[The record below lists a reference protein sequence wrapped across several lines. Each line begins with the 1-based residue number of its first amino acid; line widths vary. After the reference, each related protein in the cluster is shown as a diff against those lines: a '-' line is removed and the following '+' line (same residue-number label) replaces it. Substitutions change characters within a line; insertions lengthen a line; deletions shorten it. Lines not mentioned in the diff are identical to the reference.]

1 MIHQQSGL
9 SYVEVLVATL
19 LIATTLVPMLESLQ
33 PGLQA
38 TEWNKQQSEE
48 HFALKG
54 KLETLL
60 AQPFAELDAAA
71 TAAGAPATPTSYSDL
86 AAAVPH
92 QVFIWRY
99 DVDDADGDGNVLT
112 GGESDILW
120 LRVAT
125 QDSAQVFATLLSR
138 Y

>member
-1 MIHQQSGL
+1 M
-9 SYVEVLVATL
+9 
-19 LIATTLVPMLESLQ
+19 
-33 PGLQA
+33 
-38 TEWNKQQSEE
+38 
-48 HFALKG
+48 
-54 KLETLL
+54 
-60 AQPFAELDAAA
+60 
-71 TAAGAPATPTSYSDL
+71 
-86 AAAVPH
+86 PH